1 MKYIYLIS
9 TSTTIYKLFPII
21 RLTCSHTSTID
32 IVDSVLL
39 DIISSLVLRDLVN
52 RADVRL
58 LFQYGV
64 GLGLRGCYSSMHGV
78 RLWRSRSALLTTN
91 GVYTRVSERV
101 SE

>member
-1 MKYIYLIS
+1 MNYIYLIS

-21 RLTCSHTSTID
+21 RLTCSHTID

-78 RLWRSRSALLTTN
+78 RLWRSRSALLITN